1 MDFWLESAPP
11 RYHVCQFSVKNFEF
25 FGLNLGKL
33 SNYVR
38 CFGTNIS
45 EDVAE
50 SCVESE
56 MSWVKVDGA
65 GWRLK

>member
-1 MDFWLESAPP
+1 MD
-11 RYHVCQFSVKNFEF
+11 KFEF
-25 FGLNLGKL
+25 FGLKLGKL
-33 SNYVR
+33 PYDVRYFGSNIV
-38 CFGTNIS
+38 

-65 GWRLK
+65 G